1 MIQRDFQNFSLPML
15 GMGTMRLPLTKDGKA
30 VDEVKTEEMVRYAL
44 EHGIRYFDTA
54 WPYHNGTSELV
65 IGKIL
70 RKFPR
75 DSYYLADKYPGHQ
88 IAESYN
94 PADTFE
100 TQLKKCG
107 VDYFD
112 FYLLHNI
119 NDLTLPTYTDPRWNI
134 LPYFREQKRLG
145 RIRHLGFSTHAT
157 PEVLK
162 TILELFG
169 EDMEFCQIQM
179 NYLDWSLQD
188 AKAKYDMLT
197 ERGIP
202 VWVMEP
208 VRGGKLA
215 QFTDEHAARMQVFRP
230 EATAAEWS
238 LRWLMQWS
246 NVKMVLTG
254 ASSLEQLSENIAI
267 FEKERP
273 LTAAED
279 KALYAIAEKLKGA
292 IPCTACRYCI
302 DGCPMGLD
310 IPKLLSLYSDYRY
323 SPTFTVSAI
332 VDSFPEDKR
341 PSSCIA
347 CGACTHICPQHI
359 AIPDELHSFADMLAK
374 HPSWSQVCRE
384 REEAAKKLQ
393 G

>member
-15 GMGTMRLPLTKDGKA
+15 GMGTMRLPLTEDGKA
-30 VDEVKTEEMVRYAL
+30 INEVKTEEMVRYAL

-70 RKFPR
+70 QKFPR

-94 PADTFE
+94 PAETFE

-162 TILELFG
+162 NILELFG
-169 EDMEFCQIQM
+169 ENMEFCQIQM

-215 QFTDEHAARMQVFRP
+215 QLTDEHAARMQAFRP

-238 LRWLMQWS
+238 LRWLMQWP

-267 FEKERP
+267 FEKEQP
-273 LTAAED
+273 LTEAED
-279 KALYAIAEKLKGA
+279 KALYAIAEELKGA
-292 IPCTACRYCI
+292 IPCTACRYCV
-302 DGCPMGLD
+302 DGCPMGLN